1 MHRKVRRNL
10 SGIKMTKPIAQNRS
24 APARGSRASDQG
36 AGWVRVVAKTGRPV
50 TLADPEMK
58 KSVEHLEKKVTKSKA
73 DALDFLHRAG
83 IVTPTGRL
91 TKVYGG

>member
-1 MHRKVRRNL
+1 
-10 SGIKMTKPIAQNRS
+10 MTKQIARKGT
-24 APARGSRASDQG
+24 AHSRAERVAAVD
-36 AGWVRVVAKTGRPV
+36 AGWVQVVSQAGRTV

-58 KSVEHLEKKVTKSKA
+58 RSVENLKKEVTRSKA

-83 IVTPTGRL
+83 IVTPKGRL

>member
-1 MHRKVRRNL
+1 MFRNPL
-10 SGIKMTKPIAQNRS
+10 RSKMTKPIARKGVAQVRATR
-24 APARGSRASDQG
+24 APAVD
-36 AGWVRVVAKTGRPV
+36 AGWVHVVATAGRTV

-83 IVTPTGRL
+83 IVTPKGRL